1 MADRTPMHKKLK
13 YRSALEIA
21 LQVVTRR
28 NFSDWELFDI
38 SLCMDHVCLMRH
50 LLDVHGIMVTTEDA
64 ADLHY
69 IASRVH

>member
-1 MADRTPMHKKLK
+1 MADRPQMHPKLK

-21 LQVVTRR
+21 LQVVTLR

-38 SLCMDHVCLMRH
+38 SLCQDHICLMKH
-50 LLDVHGIMVTTEDA
+50 LFHVHGIMVTTEDA